1 MRKARATRAADAEA
15 MRRAVRDFL
24 GAAGLDL
31 SDPNLRE
38 TPERVAQAWLED
50 FLDGYRT
57 APEEALGETWPVPE
71 GAGRELVVITGLE
84 FHSMCPHHLLPY
96 RGTAHVAYLP
106 GERVVGF
113 GRIAALLRCLSHR
126 LVLQEEL
133 ARQIARSL
141 SAVLGAGGAACL
153 LEAEHACMRVRGGTQ
168 AGARVHAEAYE
179 GALRDK
185 DLRRELWA
193 RIPR

>member
-1 MRKARATRAADAEA
+1 
-15 MRRAVRDFL
+15 MRRAVRDFI

-38 TPERVAQAWLED
+38 TPQRVARAWIED

-57 APEEALGETWPVPE
+57 TPEEALGETYPAPE
-71 GAGRELVVITGLE
+71 GGGRELVVITGLE

-96 RGTAHVAYLP
+96 QGTAHVAYLP
-106 GERVVGF
+106 GERVAGF
-113 GRIAALLRCLSHR
+113 GRIAALVDCFAHR

-141 SAVLGAGGAACL
+141 VAVLGAGGAACL

-168 AGARVHAEAYE
+168 AAARAHSEAYE
-179 GALRDK
+179 GALKGDG